1 MKMPLLTEQE
11 AWELDKQL
19 TETTPELTEVE
30 GPFIK
35 KYRESMMVALDTLS
49 ANYVKSVSTGTH
61 KTPTEIIG
69 ELVQE
74 KIAATNTG
82 MTLVH

>member
-1 MKMPLLTEQE
+1 MTPILTEKE
-11 AWELDKQL
+11 AWELDKEL

-49 ANYVKSVSTGTH
+49 ANYVQSVSIGTH
-61 KTPTEIIG
+61 KTPSEVIS
-69 ELVQE
+69 ELVRE
-74 KIAATNTG
+74 KIALA
-82 MTLVH
+82 M

>member
-1 MKMPLLTEQE
+1 MPLLTEQE

-35 KYRESMMVALDTLS
+35 KYRESMMVALDPLS
-49 ANYVKSVSTGTH
+49 ANYVQSVSIGTH
-61 KTPTEIIG
+61 KTPSEVISD
-69 ELVQE
+69 LVRE
-74 KIAATNTG
+74 KIALE
-82 MTLVH
+82 M

>member
-11 AWELDKQL
+11 AWELDKEL

-35 KYRESMMVALDTLS
+35 KYRESMMVALDALS
-49 ANYVKSVSTGTH
+49 ANYVQSVSIGTH
-61 KTPTEIIG
+61 KTPSEVIG
-69 ELVQE
+69 ELVRE
-74 KIAATNTG
+74 KIAVAS
-82 MTLVH
+82 

>member
-1 MKMPLLTEQE
+1 MPLLTEQE

-49 ANYVKSVSTGTH
+49 ANYVKSVPTGTH

-74 KIAATNTG
+74 KIAAANTD
-82 MTLVH
+82 MALVN

>member
-1 MKMPLLTEQE
+1 MPLLTEQE
-11 AWELDKQL
+11 AWDLDKQL

-49 ANYVKSVSTGTH
+49 ANYVQSVSISTH
-61 KTPTEIIG
+61 KTPSEVIN
-69 ELVQE
+69 ELVRE
-74 KIAATNTG
+74 KIAVA
-82 MTLVH
+82 M